1 MKKQCVSNPDD
12 LDWLEFWE
20 EKLENKITKDWDKA
34 AEGFY
39 KRSKRDSYQ
48 EELLKRLK
56 LSKDD
61 TVIDVGCG
69 EGSITIPIAKKVK
82 SVTGLDSSKKMLE
95 FLNKRASEEKIEN
108 IETILCDIEDISYDE
123 LGDYDVVV
131 ASRCLNGIVPI
142 KETIR
147 ELNKIANK
155 YVFFTVFGPDDRK
168 LVKDFEASI
177 GKDANSFPNYN
188 YLFNIL
194 FNMGIYAN
202 IERLEIPN
210 MHEYNSIE
218 EIMNNRKFRTDAMS
232 DEEKEKLR
240 KYLEENTEINPETR
254 KLYSPLDTTDWMLF
268 WWKKSKKI

>member
-61 TVIDVGCG
+61 TVLDVGCG

-95 FLNKRASEEKIEN
+95 FLNKRASEENIEN
-108 IETILCDIEDISYDE
+108 IETVLCDIEDISYDE
-123 LGDYDVVV
+123 LGDYDIVV
-131 ASRCLNGIVPI
+131 ASRCLNGISSI
-142 KETIR
+142 DKTMS

-218 EIMNNRKFRTDAMS
+218 EIMNNGKFRTDALS

-240 KYLEENTEINPETR
+240 KYLEENTEINPETG

-268 WWKKSKKI
+268 WWKKE

>member
-123 LGDYDVVV
+123 LGDYDIVV

-218 EIMNNRKFRTDAMS
+218 EIMNNGKFRTDAMS

-240 KYLEENTEINPETR
+240 KYLEENTEINPETG